1 MTESP
6 QGRSA
11 SFPSVVLI
19 RPSARSGFFVGRRN
33 VHGDSG
39 ESGEA
44 SPDSEKHPEAFEASV
59 DHERGEKASEEQS
72 TSQAEGGGHAPGG
85 FCPAWRI
92 SRHTHVTMTSKAGG
106 PSPARKQ
113 TASDHVGGGVGGLLA
128 VPWAEISVMRPRH
141 RVPVTCPPSSTLRST
156 GPLEEKYVSCPC
168 RPRREDRTVVLVSG
182 VRQVDVGD
190 SEPCCQM
197 QSAGDSGA
205 AEQGCAVIGVEPCC
219 RRGSPLERVRQRSLS
234 RRWRTAGR

>member
-85 FCPAWRI
+85 FWFPRGGSAATR
-92 SRHTHVTMTSKAGG
+92 TS
-106 PSPARKQ
+106 P
-113 TASDHVGGGVGGLLA
+113 
-128 VPWAEISVMRPRH
+128 
-141 RVPVTCPPSSTLRST
+141 
-156 GPLEEKYVSCPC
+156 
-168 RPRREDRTVVLVSG
+168 
-182 VRQVDVGD
+182 
-190 SEPCCQM
+190 
-197 QSAGDSGA
+197 
-205 AEQGCAVIGVEPCC
+205 
-219 RRGSPLERVRQRSLS
+219 
-234 RRWRTAGR
+234 